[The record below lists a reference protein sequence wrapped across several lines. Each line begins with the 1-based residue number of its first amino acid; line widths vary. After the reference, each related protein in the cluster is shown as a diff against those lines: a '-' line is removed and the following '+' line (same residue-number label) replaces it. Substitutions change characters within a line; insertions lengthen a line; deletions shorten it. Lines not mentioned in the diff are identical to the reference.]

1 MQIECQW
8 AGVIQKKSF
17 SLNFED
23 SSLGAFLRRNASDMG
38 TVVFFLAGCL
48 WLIYMP
54 LVCVEYIARFQNVIH
69 AHPRMPPMTATDNV

>member
-38 TVVFFLAGCL
+38 TVVFFWQVAC
-48 WLIYMP
+48 
-54 LVCVEYIARFQNVIH
+54 
-69 AHPRMPPMTATDNV
+69 D